1 MQTVGDFRDVRHC
14 TFHARADRE
23 EIRAGTFHFFSLS
36 FFVSFFQFFSFSFLM
51 GSEFLAWRR
60 STYLARGN
68 DFFILQ
74 SFEMQMQRVEAS
86 MLESPRL
93 THSYSLESLL
103 YLKNFQQASGTDHQ
117 RQAVTILGSICFL
130 LAVWPWGSYWNSLKW
145 LSEWEKWCSAHWIII
160 WIKLNF
166 MNKFPGSAFPRA
178 RVLLPI
184 IFIYYLSHSENKLMM
199 SEILF
204 IPGFSYH
211 KLTFMSLA

>member
-23 EIRAGTFHFFSLS
+23 EIRAGTFHFFSLP
-36 FFVSFFQFFSFSFLM
+36 FFVSFFHFFSFSFLM
-51 GSEFLAWRR
+51 GSEFLAWR
-60 STYLARGN
+60 SSSYLARGFLYPTALWN
-68 DFFILQ
+68 
-74 SFEMQMQRVEAS
+74 ANA
-86 MLESPRL
+86 ESGGFYARK
-93 THSYSLESLL
+93 SKADSSLFSRITALPKEFPAGIWHWSP
-103 YLKNFQQASGTDHQ
+103 TE
-117 RQAVTILGSICFL
+117 AVTILGSICFL

-145 LSEWEKWCSAHWIII
+145 LSEWEKWCSAHWMII

-166 MNKFPGSAFPRA
+166 MNKFPGSAFPWA

-184 IFIYYLSHSENKLMM
+184 IFIYYLSHSENKLMT